1 MIERDAYDTICHEHV
16 SYYALRQIEWM
27 AERAGLKV
35 LDVEL
40 NEVNGGSFC
49 VTAAKSSS
57 SHVVQEEKIQ
67 QLRDAEIEKG
77 YGSQTVY
84 VEFKK
89 RAEKHRDELRQVI
102 SDITGRGKIVCGY
115 SASTKE
121 TFFFNIVVSH
131 EKISAIAEVN
141 QDKFGCYTPHT
152 LIPIVSE
159 DDVSAM
165 KPDFMLVLPWHF
177 RDNIIS
183 REQGYLDRG
192 GVLIFPLPH
201 IDFES
206 TNTIQEQRIA

>member
-1 MIERDAYDTICHEHV
+1 MICHEHV

-40 NEVNGGSFC
+40 NDVNGGSFC
-49 VTAAKSSS
+49 ITAAKSSS

-102 SDITGRGKIVCGY
+102 SDITRSGKIVCGY
-115 SASTKE
+115 GASTKGNVLLQYCGFTRE
-121 TFFFNIVVSH
+121 DIP
-131 EKISAIAEVN
+131 AIAEVN
-141 QDKFGCYTPHT
+141 QDKFGCYTPH
-152 LIPIVSE
+152 PH
-159 DDVSAM
+159 
-165 KPDFMLVLPWHF
+165 PCF
-177 RDNIIS
+177 RRRCIGDEARFYARS
-183 REQGYLDRG
+183 TG
-192 GVLIFPLPH
+192 IFA
-201 IDFES
+201 
-206 TNTIQEQRIA
+206 TILSVVNKDIG